1 MRGEIG
7 VSVRHIGERFEMAVW
22 DTGAGIPANE
32 LSRVFDPFPR
42 LRANQSQTKE
52 ALGMGLMLVR
62 EFVNLHGGYLQI
74 LSEEGQGSRFAVLI
88 PAGRAQLPQ
97 ERVGDKSP
105 GPSLNT
111 IVRSFV

>member
-1 MRGEIG
+1 MPGY
-7 VSVRHIGERFEMAVW
+7 
-22 DTGAGIPANE
+22 GIA
-32 LSRVFDPFPR
+32 
-42 LRANQSQTKE
+42 
-52 ALGMGLMLVR
+52 LVR

-111 IVRSFV
+111 IVRSFVKEALSSMEEISPELPHPAG